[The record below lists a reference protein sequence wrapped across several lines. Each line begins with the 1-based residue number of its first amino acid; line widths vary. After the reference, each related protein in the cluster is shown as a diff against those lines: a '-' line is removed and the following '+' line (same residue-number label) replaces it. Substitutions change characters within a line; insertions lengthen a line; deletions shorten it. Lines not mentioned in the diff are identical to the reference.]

1 LDKNFVSKR
10 MKIIDLKK
18 EEFFIEQYVNLRNS
32 YVKLLLTLPVNIS
45 ETKEWLKR
53 NDIEIRGLAQ
63 DNVLLGVVILYLSR
77 DGEIAFFAKQVN
89 KRIGS
94 RLLKIIKEVAKEKKL
109 KFIWAWVLKDN
120 FIAQRV
126 FEKNGFVRGEI
137 SERIY
142 NKKEYRGI
150 IFRRVLRKQGLSK

>member
-1 LDKNFVSKR
+1 

-32 YVKLLLTLPVNIS
+32 YVKLLLTLPVSIS

-53 NDIEIRGLAQ
+53 NDIEIRGFVQ
-63 DNVLLGVVILYLSR
+63 DNLLLGVVILYLNR
-77 DGEIAFFAKQVN
+77 DSEIAFFVKYP
-89 KRIGS
+89 KKGIGS
-94 RLLKIIKEVAKEKKL
+94 KLLKIIEKVAKEKDL
-109 KFIWAWVLKDN
+109 EFIWSWVLKDN

-126 FEKNGFVRGEI
+126 FEKNGFVREKI
-137 SERIY
+137 TERMH

-150 IFRRVLRKQGLSK
+150 TFRKTLRK